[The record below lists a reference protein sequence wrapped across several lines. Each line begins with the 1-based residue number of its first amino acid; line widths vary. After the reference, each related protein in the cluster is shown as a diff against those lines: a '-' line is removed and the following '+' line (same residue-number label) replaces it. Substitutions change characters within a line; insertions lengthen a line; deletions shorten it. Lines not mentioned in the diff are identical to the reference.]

1 MGSTPTTSTNKNAP
15 AGGVFIWWNCRC
27 GQVGARKAGLN
38 VLPGGSAPC
47 PAATRRVGSM
57 AFDQD
62 GSEMWES
69 KSLNCWQ
76 VAAPGDS
83 PGGCRRG
90 SAACQQFARPERQA
104 AGLMRRDSHHR
115 GCHRDLI
122 AEPQDQRRAQPVRRP
137 ERQAEGLMRRD
148 SHHRGCHRAL
158 IPGHQDQ
165 RRISGV
171 PASDSSLRSSPL
183 RGRHRLRR
191 CGPLLPSLRFS
202 RTVARPER
210 QAAGL
215 MRRDSH
221 HRTGGACPP
230 GAIRP
235 STW

>member
-1 MGSTPTTSTNKNAP
+1 MSCHLAFLGRGFDSHHLHHRKWGPKWAP
-15 AGGVFIWWNCRC
+15 F
-27 GQVGARKAGLN
+27 
-38 VLPGGSAPC
+38 
-47 PAATRRVGSM
+47 SM
-57 AFDQD
+57 VKGRA
-62 GSEMWES
+62 WES

-115 GCHRDLI
+115 GCHR
-122 AEPQDQRRAQPVRRP
+122 
-137 ERQAEGLMRRD
+137 
-148 SHHRGCHRAL
+148 AL

-171 PASDSSLRSSPL
+171 PASDSSLRSASL

-191 CGPLLPSLRFS
+191 CGPLLPSLRCGQM
-202 RTVARPER
+202 VARLKR
-210 QAAGL
+210 QAEGL